1 MRISLIALLI
11 TLLATLVVPAPL
23 AAKGPTLKI
32 SIKGDGL
39 TTPIDLTDPSI
50 RAFNVWEG
58 PGTFVNDVE
67 QTEGFII
74 DWGKGIVAERPSEL
88 QHYEVSFYANHQ
100 GERLVYVVSYE
111 YNPST
116 QQGYIYLPGKVD
128 EWYILN
134 TLSIYRHGREGNW
147 FLATRAWQDFVRPII
162 ARVRSVRP
170 GATAR
175 AVEQ

>member
-1 MRISLIALLI
+1 VRGNRAGLLV
-11 TLLATLVVPAPL
+11 TLLATLVVPTPL

-58 PGTFVNDVE
+58 PGTSVNGVE

-74 DWGKGIVAERPSEL
+74 DWSKGIVAERPNEL

-100 GERLVYVVSYE
+100 GERLVYVVSYD

-116 QQGYIYLPGKVD
+116 EQGYVYLPGKAD
-128 EWYILN
+128 ESYRLN
-134 TLSIYRHGREGNW
+134 TFAIYRRGLEGTGFMPQQRGR
-147 FLATRAWQDFVRPII
+147 I
-162 ARVRSVRP
+162 S
-170 GATAR
+170 
-175 AVEQ
+175 